1 MHENILLYRTL
12 QVRKLAEESS
22 KTANASSTHQWERQL
37 VFDLEQLIHKWQ
49 CVIAGAER
57 SHDLTVVLLQV
68 KRIETWD
75 DEALRRGE
83 HAKDTDLRQT
93 AIIDLGQQTLI
104 KLLARPLRVES
115 ERVVEVQGWVWDS
128 ALLDPLSR
136 LRISVEAW
144 ELAWHATAH
153 VVRIAILLQRATVL
167 APNFQEANEEEDLNL
182 RSSGQRIP
190 LLWRATC
197 GSDVAEGNVARQL
210 PRENDVIRLDAEADE
225 SRHRYAAVLELRV
238 AQESDRRIVTL
249 LPEICFRQVQRVPK
263 TNHWIEFFGQSLQVF
278 HLRRSSTGL

>member
-22 KTANASSTHQWERQL
+22 KTTNASSTHQWERQL

-68 KRIETWD
+68 KR
-75 DEALRRGE
+75 
-83 HAKDTDLRQT
+83 
-93 AIIDLGQQTLI
+93 
-104 KLLARPLRVES
+104 LARPLRVES
-115 ERVVEVQGWVWDS
+115 ERVVEVQSWVRDS

-136 LRISVEAW
+136 LRVAVEAW
-144 ELAWHATAH
+144 ELAWHAAAH
-153 VVRIAILLQRATVL
+153 VVRIAIFLQRAAVL

-197 GSDVAEGNVARQL
+197 GRNVA
-210 PRENDVIRLDAEADE
+210 
-225 SRHRYAAVLELRV
+225 
-238 AQESDRRIVTL
+238 
-249 LPEICFRQVQRVPK
+249 K
-263 TNHWIEFFGQSLQVF
+263 GK
-278 HLRRSSTGL
+278 

>member
-1 MHENILLYRTL
+1 MHENILYTTL
-12 QVRKLAEESS
+12 QVGKLAEENPR
-22 KTANASSTHQWERQL
+22 TADASGAHQWERQL
-37 VFDLEQLIHKWQ
+37 VFDFEQLIHKRQ
-49 CVIAGAER
+49 CVIAGAEGR
-57 SHDLTVVLLQV
+57 HDLTVVLLQV

-93 AIIDLGQQTLI
+93 AIIDFGQQALV

-115 ERVVEVQGWVWDS
+115 EWVVEVQGWVRDS

-136 LRISVEAW
+136 LRIPVEAW
-144 ELAWHATAH
+144 ELAWHAAAH

-210 PRENDVIRLDAEADE
+210 PRENDVIRLDAKADE
-225 SRHRYAAVLELRV
+225 SRHRNAAVLELRMT
-238 AQESDRRIVTL
+238 QESNRRIVTL

-263 TNHWIEFFGQSLQVF
+263 PNDRIE
-278 HLRRSSTGL
+278 

>member
-1 MHENILLYRTL
+1 MHAINLPFNLLYTNL
-12 QVRKLAEESS
+12 QVGKLAEESS

-57 SHDLTVVLLQV
+57 SHDLSVVLLQV
-68 KRIETWD
+68 KRIEAWD

-93 AIIDLGQQTLI
+93 AIIDFGQQTLV
-104 KLLARPLRVES
+104 KLLTRPLRIQS
-115 ERVVEVQGWVWDS
+115 EWVVEVQSWVWDG
-128 ALLDPLSR
+128 ALLDPLPR

-167 APNFQEANEEEDLNL
+167 APNFEETNKEEDLKL
-182 RSSGQRIP
+182 RGSG
-190 LLWRATC
+190 
-197 GSDVAEGNVARQL
+197 
-210 PRENDVIRLDAEADE
+210 
-225 SRHRYAAVLELRV
+225 
-238 AQESDRRIVTL
+238 
-249 LPEICFRQVQRVPK
+249 
-263 TNHWIEFFGQSLQVF
+263 
-278 HLRRSSTGL
+278 